1 MKVKKIF
8 SALTPKKVMIS
19 VDNIEIPRH
28 NCFVTGGIILSK
40 EKNELATPGQV
51 GTIKLPEL
59 NFPETIKAFS
69 EYQRQPLTGLE
80 HIIGMPSIS
89 QGERMEALKVYR
101 ELALKQKEV
110 EFAQSKRTNDRL
122 DALLEFLPEFAW
134 LAVLLFVLVG
144 STKAACNKE
153 FRRRLSNIGKLR
165 LTA

>member
-1 MKVKKIF
+1 MRIKKI
-8 SALTPKKVMIS
+8 TIS
-19 VDNIEIPRH
+19 IDNVKIPCY
-28 NCFVTGGIILSK
+28 NGYVTGGIILSK
-40 EKNELATPGQV
+40 EKNELAKTEQAEPV
-51 GTIKLPEL
+51 KLPEL
-59 NFPETIKAFS
+59 NFPETIKA
-69 EYQRQPLTGLE
+69 L
-80 HIIGMPSIS
+80 S

-110 EFAQSKRTNDRL
+110 ECAQSERMNDRL

-165 LTA
+165 LTV